1 MAATYDQY
9 SNLPNKNFFVP
20 TEAPYDKDRRLYEML
35 TTECFNKFG
44 VQMNYFILSFDT
56 ENDPIFKD
64 DNNRRYK
71 RQFEVQGYYEL
82 PRDEDLWSKFGIE
95 GLDTFRIFMSKR
107 HFSEASKVYDSNAE
121 YTPKEGDIVQAKYN
135 GIYYQIITCKDQV
148 NQFLQY
154 THNWEL
160 TVERAVVSHFDVET
174 SATSD
179 DKMVSLSAFANS
191 EDLFNIGNFLD
202 SSTSAVLFDPPAT
215 ETPPDSIWGVW

>member
-121 YTPKEGDIVQAKYN
+121 YTPKEGDLVQAKYN
-135 GIYYQIITCKDQV
+135 GIYLEVITVKDQI

-154 THNWEL
+154 THNFEL
-160 TVERAVVSHFDVET
+160 TVQRAKVNHFDVET

-179 DKMVSLSAFANS
+179 DKMVSLSAFANAS
-191 EDLFNIGNFLD
+191 DLFDIGSFLD
-202 SSTSAVLFDPPAT
+202 AETSAALFDPPTT
-215 ETPPDSIWGVW
+215 ETPKDSIWGVW